1 MYQPHPSAEL
11 TECFAR
17 RPYQGVDPREATL
30 LFVGLDANY
39 DANVEQSPMFARIL
53 EYHAD
58 GAAFWRRYG
67 VHHPF
72 LLPEYHGDGRR
83 YHRTF
88 ARIGFE
94 PRHAELVSFVELMHI
109 PTVGRNKLEVT
120 DFDPTHLRN
129 LSFAMRE
136 GKAKYIFVSAGVHRL
151 MRLSGA
157 FPWLR
162 EKAHI
167 SPSLPVLYEDP
178 FRAVYLH
185 LHFSNYGKFQLQLE
199 VEARAIHSLLRWHE
213 ESNPV
218 ASSATIAGS
227 LQ

>member
-1 MYQPHPSAEL
+1 MEL

-39 DANVEQSPMFARIL
+39 DANVERSPTFASIL

-72 LLPEYHGDGRR
+72 LLPEYRGDGRR
-83 YHRTF
+83 YHSTF

-94 PRHAELVSFVELMHI
+94 PRHAGLVSFVELMHK
-109 PTVGRNKLEVT
+109 PTVGRSKLEVG

-136 GKAKYIFVSAGVHRL
+136 GNAKYIFVSAGVVRL
-151 MRLSGA
+151 MRMSGA

-162 EKAHI
+162 ERAAI
-167 SPSLPVLYEDP
+167 SSSLPVLYEDP
-178 FRAVYLH
+178 ARAVYLH

-199 VEARAIHSLLRWHE
+199 AEARAIRSLLRRHE
-213 ESNPV
+213 ESDPV
-218 ASSATIAGS
+218 ASSQHILD